1 MSGIGG
7 PPYMTEQ
14 ELASEPRAAPGRL
27 GRVQS
32 FINTVELTEGEDAI
46 ATATGLR
53 WWLRA
58 HGLSVPDRLVDERSV
73 ASAIDLREALRDLLD
88 SKDEPPGEPHAREAA
103 RTLDA
108 LAVRHPILVRF
119 GPGEAPR
126 LEAAVGGFEGALATI
141 LADAATAVGD
151 GTWARFKT
159 CHNDGCRWAFY
170 DGSKNR
176 SGAWCSMASCG
187 NRMKGRAFRERRR
200 AADPGGR
207 AAGAE

>member
-1 MSGIGG
+1 MSAFGG
-7 PPYMTEQ
+7 PPFMTDA

-53 WWLRA
+53 SWLRA

-73 ASAIDLREALRDLLD
+73 AAAIDLREALRNLLD
-88 SKDEPPGEPHAREAA
+88 CKDEPPGEPRARQAA
-103 RTLDA
+103 RALDV
-108 LAVRHPILVRF
+108 LARRHPIRVRF
-119 GPGEAPR
+119 ALDEAPR
-126 LEAAVGGFEGALATI
+126 LEAAAGGFEGALATI

-176 SGAWCSMASCG
+176 TGAWCSMASCG

-200 AADPGGR
+200 ATAPGGPTSR
-207 AAGAE
+207 A